1 MSSYKIFETH
11 AHYDDEA
18 FDEDRDV
25 LLGSMDENGIQE
37 VVNVCGGFLF
47 AKVFCLEV
55 CIVQAVHEEI
65 QKIRTDCLGTLG
77 LQKLYQI
84 VVGKRQELHKDLAD
98 NTNARFLDIF

>member
-1 MSSYKIFETH
+1 MLQIG
-11 AHYDDEA
+11 D
-18 FDEDRDV
+18 
-25 LLGSMDENGIQE
+25 QE
-37 VVNVCGGFLF
+37 VVDVCGGFLF